1 MTTTIALAGKGGT
14 GKTTFA
20 AMLIKHLVE
29 TNAGT
34 VLAIDADPSANLNL
48 ALGMRLDQ
56 TIGDIREGM
65 LANVNKV
72 DGSLN
77 GRPGMSKHDYLD
89 MEIEYALVEGDRV
102 DLLAMGRPEGP
113 GCYCA
118 VNHILRDIIDRLG
131 AAYDYVV
138 IDNEAGL
145 EHISRR
151 TTRDVDV
158 LYVVTDP
165 TVRGVVAA
173 GRVADLR
180 EELDVNIKNAYLV
193 VNRVVGDLSPTLVKT
208 IAGLGIPLAGT
219 IPADAQVSRADA
231 DGRPLV
237 ELGPDSA
244 IYGAVQ
250 RIVEKTLLEKM
261 LIG

>member
-1 MTTTIALAGKGGT
+1 M
-14 GKTTFA
+14 
-20 AMLIKHLVE
+20 
-29 TNAGT
+29 
-34 VLAIDADPSANLNL
+34 
-48 ALGMRLDQ
+48 
-56 TIGDIREGM
+56 
-65 LANVNKV
+65 
-72 DGSLN
+72 
-77 GRPGMSKHDYLD
+77 
-89 MEIEYALVEGDRV
+89 EGDWWAR
-102 DLLAMGRPEGP
+102 LAVGSAVVA
-113 GCYCA
+113 GCYCV

-131 AAYDYVV
+131 AAYAYVV

-145 EHISRR
+145 EHLSRR

-165 TVRGVVAA
+165 TVRGTIAA

-193 VNRVVGDLSPTLVKT
+193 VNRLVGELSPTLVET